1 MIEKFVS
8 PFIKQQFP
16 QFYQEEGPNFIA
28 FIQAYYEWAE
38 QTDLTDSGSGIIGK
52 SRSILEYLDIDT
64 TQQQFIDHF
73 INTYINS
80 IPKNILLD
88 KALLIKHVLELYRSK
103 GSPRAY
109 KLLFRML
116 FNEDIDIYYPGQYL
130 FKPSDN
136 SWIVPTYIEIT
147 DNPYIMDL
155 IGNVIYNSSGTAEAV
170 VENAQQKNVN
180 SKIFNVLYISAIKG
194 TFKYGEKIL
203 SKNVPS
209 ITLDNAPKVIGS
221 LTAITVLNGGFG
233 FKVGDEL
240 SIFGSGVD
248 GKARVKATINENGK
262 VFFTLVDGGSG
273 FSLTPNIVVA
283 PTYNFNITNV
293 QGRFVK
299 GDKIYDLNT
308 GATATITRS
317 DTTFIEAINYSG
329 NFRDN
334 DTLFSTLN
342 LGLSGSNGTF
352 SVGNIIK
359 DQTTGANGVVV
370 FANSSYVQLKNFSNF
385 SGGSQIYFE
394 VGDVVANGSI
404 GATVYSVDGSQIGG
418 NAVITSVIG
427 GAGSGAGFA
436 VGGLI
441 NQELYLITSTDI
453 ITNYVNTSLDQANAG
468 VGFNVNISNQ
478 SGVFTIGGLARSS
491 ANVVVIEGLIN
502 SANVCSVGET
512 LSNSSL
518 GISGLYVYDYGGANN
533 TVIASTTGTDVTL
546 QNANLK
552 SGIILTSNI
561 SSSQIK
567 VVTVDPKATI
577 TANATIFSQNTSV
590 IGVQFTANVSHG
602 YYIHGATITDVTT
615 GHTAI
620 VNNTIRTS
628 NWGPF
633 SGVATTT
640 NLDTPLHLAFASTQK
655 QVGTIAYLS
664 NINPGSGYV
673 TVPYI
678 DVNDY
683 DISTLQQVDA
693 LGRTKGHNAVVQSNI
708 LNADGIVTAVDVID
722 SGFGYSSDI
731 VSLMGASSEI
741 AVSGFA
747 VVIDHGKNKG
757 YWTSEKSFISD
768 LMKIED
774 SNYYQNYS
782 YEIAAKRMFDTY
794 KDLISKLVHPSGVA
808 LFGKYRYRDY
818 QLNTFLPTDVYANNI
833 SRTAYYQTIPWA
845 NSSGSTI
852 PWANSSS
859 STIPWV
865 RKTFV

>member
-16 QFYQEEGPNFIA
+16 QFYQEEGPNFVA
-28 FIQAYYEWAE
+28 FVQAYYEWAE
-38 QTDLTDSGSGIIGK
+38 QTLLTDSGSGVIGK

-80 IPKNILLD
+80 IPKNMVID
-88 KALLIKHVLELYRSK
+88 KALLIKHILDLYRSK
-103 GSPRAY
+103 GSSRAY
-109 KLLFRML
+109 KLLFRIL
-116 FNEDIDIYYPGQYL
+116 FDEDIDIYYPGQYL

-136 SWIVPTYIEIT
+136 LWVVPTYIEIT
-147 DNPYIMDL
+147 DSPYIFDL
-155 IGNVIYNSSGTAEAV
+155 IGKVIYNSSGTAEAV

-203 SKNVPS
+203 SKNVPQ
-209 ITLDNAPKVIGS
+209 ITLDNAPKIIGS
-221 LTAITVLNGGFG
+221 LTAISIVDGGFG
-233 FKVGDEL
+233 FKVGDDL
-240 SIFGSGVD
+240 SVLGSGID
-248 GKARVKATINENGK
+248 GRARVKATVDENGK

-283 PTYNFNITNV
+283 PTYNFTINNT
-293 QGRFVK
+293 QGRFIS
-299 GDKIYDLNT
+299 GNKIYDLNT
-308 GATATITRS
+308 GATATITRAN
-317 DTTFIEAINYSG
+317 TTFIEAINYSG
-329 NFRDN
+329 TFRDN
-334 DTLFSTLN
+334 DTLLTTLN
-342 LGLSGSNGTF
+342 LSLSGSNGTF

-359 DQTTGANGVVV
+359 DQTTNANGVVV
-370 FANSSYVQLKNFSNF
+370 FANSTYVQLKNYSSFT
-385 SGGSQIYFE
+385 GGSQLYFE
-394 VGDVVANGSI
+394 IGDVVANGSI
-404 GATVYSVDGSQIGG
+404 GGTIYAIDGRQIGG
-418 NAVITSVIG
+418 NAAITSVIG

-436 VGGLI
+436 IGGLI
-441 NQELYLITSTDI
+441 NQELYLITSSDVI
-453 ITNYVNTSLDQANAG
+453 SGYANTNLDQANAG
-468 VGFNVNISNQ
+468 IGFNVNINTQ
-478 SGVFTIGGLARSS
+478 SGVFTVGGLATSS
-491 ANVVVIEGLIN
+491 ANSRIIEGLIN
-502 SANVCSVGET
+502 SANVCSIGET

-533 TVIASTTGTDVTL
+533 TVIASVTGTDVAL

-552 SGIILTSNI
+552 SGTILTSNI

-567 VVTVDPKATI
+567 LVTVDAKTTT

-590 IGVQFTANVSHG
+590 LGVQFTANVKHG
-602 YYIHGATITDVTT
+602 YYIHGATVTDVTT

-628 NWGPF
+628 NWGQF
-633 SGVATTT
+633 SGTANTT
-640 NLDTPLHLAFASTQK
+640 NLDTPLHLAFASIQK

-664 NINPGSGYV
+664 NINPGIGYT

-678 DVNDY
+678 DINDY
-683 DISTLQQVDA
+683 DISALQEVDS
-693 LGRTKGHNAVVQSNI
+693 LGKTKGHNAVVKANI
-708 LNADGIVTAVDVID
+708 LNANGIVTAVDIVD
-722 SGFGYSSDI
+722 SGFGYSSDL
-731 VSLMGASSEI
+731 VSLTGTNDV

-747 VVIDHGKNKG
+747 VVVDHGKNQG
-757 YWTSEKSFISD
+757 YWTSEKSFLSD
-768 LMKIED
+768 LIKIED

-794 KDLISKLVHPSGVA
+794 KDLISRLVHPSGVA

-833 SRTAYYQTIPWA
+833 SRTAYYQSIPWV

-852 PWANSSS
+852 PWANNSSS
-859 STIPWV
+859 IISWV
-865 RKTFV
+865 RKTF